1 MEHDRRRHPLACLV
15 PVRLRNPLQVLGL
28 ELLCAWKAAW
38 QGSAIHQQ
46 EGSSKRLRVQGDT
59 LYMQQ
64 NQTYFVRGVVS
75 VLFDVFSA
83 ITGAK
88 NTLGGRPATNCWSP
102 AHASALLCTHP
113 SHPLASVPQ
122 RAVV

>member
-15 PVRLRNPLQVLGL
+15 PVRLRNPLQVLCL
-28 ELLCAWKAAW
+28 ELQCAWKAAW

-46 EGSSKRLRVQGDT
+46 EGSFKRLPVHGDT
-59 LYMQQ
+59 LHMQQ
-64 NQTYFVRGVVS
+64 NQTHFVSGVVS
-75 VLFDVFSA
+75 VLFDEFSA

-88 NTLGGRPATNCWSP
+88 NTLGGRSATKCWSP
-102 AHASALLCTHP
+102 ARASALLCAHP